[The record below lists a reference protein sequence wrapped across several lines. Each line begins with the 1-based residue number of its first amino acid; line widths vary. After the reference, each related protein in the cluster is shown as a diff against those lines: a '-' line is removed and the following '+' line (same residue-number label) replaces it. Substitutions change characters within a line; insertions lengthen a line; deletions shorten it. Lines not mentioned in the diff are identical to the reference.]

1 MNTGMY
7 VSFSISMPVVLEVVV
22 GPSADV
28 GIVDGQVVDEE
39 QLDVKVQ
46 GDAEVQEVVGEVLRL
61 KMK

>member
-1 MNTGMY
+1 MNTGMH

-46 GDAEVQEVVGEVLRL
+46 GDAEVQVVVGGQV
-61 KMK
+61 

>member
-1 MNTGMY
+1 
-7 VSFSISMPVVLEVVV
+7 MPVVLEVVVV

-28 GIVDGQVVDEE
+28 GIVDVQGVEE

-46 GDAEVQEVVGEVLRL
+46 GDAEVQVVVGGQVLRL

>member
-1 MNTGMY
+1 
-7 VSFSISMPVVLEVVV
+7 MPVVLEVVV

-28 GIVDGQVVDEE
+28 GIVDGQGVDKE
-39 QLDVKVQ
+39 QLEVKVQ

>member
-1 MNTGMY
+1 MY

-28 GIVDGQVVDEE
+28 GIVDVQGVEE

-46 GDAEVQEVVGEVLRL
+46 GDAEVQVVVGGQVLRL